1 MSTVEAPSRPTLFN
15 WIEIAALGLIWGGS
29 FLSVHVAL
37 TGFGPLMVAA
47 GRIAIAA
54 ITLTVLCVLLRL
66 PLPSLHADRRVWWHA
81 LGMAVF
87 TNALPFAVIAWAQQ
101 SVQSSFVGITMA
113 LVPLFTLV
121 MAHFALPGERLTWPR
136 AAGFVLGL
144 VGVVVLIGVDGLT
157 LAGDPGHAL
166 AQLSCVG
173 VTISYALG
181 SIFTR
186 RCPAVDPVAFS
197 TAALLLAAAMILP
210 VALTIEGVPAVPP
223 APALWA
229 LAYLGLMPT
238 AFATLILVHVVR
250 SAGPTFLTQT
260 NYQVPVWSVLFGT
273 LLLSEPLP
281 PQFLIALGLILTGLA
296 VSRMARR

>member
-1 MSTVEAPSRPTLFN
+1 MTNLATPSRPTLTN
-15 WIEIAALGLIWGGS
+15 WIEIAALGVIWGAS

-37 TGFGPLMVAA
+37 TGFGPLTVAA
-47 GRIAIAA
+47 GRIGIAA
-54 ITLTVLCVLLRL
+54 ATLALLCVLLRL
-66 PLPSLHADRRVWWHA
+66 PLPSLHADRRVWRHA

-87 TNALPFAVIAWAQQ
+87 TNVLPFAVIAWAQQ
-101 SVQSSFVGITMA
+101 TVQSSFVGITMA

-121 MAHFALPGERLTWPR
+121 MAHVALPGERLTLPR
-136 AAGFVLGL
+136 IAGVLLGL
-144 VGVVVLIGVDGLT
+144 VGVVVLIGLDGLT
-157 LAGDPGHAL
+157 LTGEPWHAL

-173 VTISYALG
+173 VTVSYALG
-181 SIFTR
+181 SIVTR

-197 TAALLLAAAMILP
+197 TASLLLAAAMIVP
-210 VALTIEGVPAVPP
+210 VALAVEGVPHAPP

-238 AFATLILVHVVR
+238 AFATLILVHVVL

-281 PQFLIALGLILTGLA
+281 PQFLAALGLILAGLA